1 MTPIKKGVYM
11 RFYSI
16 LFDKNKRAKE
26 LSSSLDF
33 YRDLNLDQIIDTA
46 VSYKKEYDF
55 KKFFYT
61 PLDNIETI
69 TYRQEIIK
77 DLQNDEFYIRVDE
90 FCQEMLEIEKYQKLI
105 KELDYDVYKNSWF
118 LQMALVYVSAL
129 ESFYDSLKSV
139 DLHSKGLLLFREFLK
154 TYLQSDEFKSLRSD
168 MQSLKKQFDSIIY
181 DITIDGLT
189 FKVKRYEGEEDY
201 TQKIKKVFKRFEQDD
216 VNETKSQFDKNRG
229 MNHVNAKILEFV
241 AKLYPK
247 IFATL
252 REFCDKYEN
261 FIDKTFQT
269 FAGEVEF
276 YISYLS
282 YISQIKERF
291 CFPQI
296 SGENKSIRVMGGF
309 DLALAY
315 SLVFE
320 KKKVVTN
327 DYALEKQERIMIV
340 SGANQGG
347 KSTFSRAF
355 GQINYLASLGLPV
368 PANEAKLFLVTRV
381 FTHFE
386 REEHIGN
393 LHSKLQEDLV
403 RIHKIL
409 ESATPKSLV
418 ILNEIFSSTS
428 LKDAIYLSK
437 KIMEKIVDLDL
448 FCIWVTFIEEL
459 NNLNKKTVSMVSL
472 IDANDIENRTY
483 KIIKKESDGLAYAKS
498 IAKKYRLSSEQIL
511 KRIDG

>member
-1 MTPIKKGVYM
+1 MQ
-11 RFYSI
+11 FCSI
-16 LFDKNKRAKE
+16 LFDKTKRAKE
-26 LSSSLDF
+26 LSSLLDF
-33 YRDLNLDQIIDTA
+33 YRDLNLDQIIDTI

-55 KKFFYT
+55 TKFFYT
-61 PLDNIETI
+61 PLDDMQTI
-69 TYRQEIIK
+69 IYRQEIIK
-77 DLQNDEFYIRVDE
+77 DLQNDEFYLRVDE
-90 FCQEMLEIEKYQKLI
+90 FCQEMLKIQRYQKLT
-105 KELDYDVYKNSWF
+105 KELDYDIYKNSWF
-118 LQMALVYVSAL
+118 LQMSLVYINAL
-129 ESFYDSLKSV
+129 EGLYNSLKSAN
-139 DLHSKGLLLFREFLK
+139 LHSKGFLLFHDFLGI
-154 TYLQSDEFKSLRSD
+154 YLQSDEIKSFQNDMRS
-168 MQSLKKQFDSIIY
+168 LEKQLDSIMY

-189 FKVKRYEGEEDY
+189 FKVKRYEGEENY
-201 TQKIKKVFKRFEQDD
+201 SQEIKKVFEKFEQNST
-216 VNETKSQFDKNRG
+216 NETKSQFDKNRG

-247 IFATL
+247 IFAKL
-252 REFCDKYEN
+252 REFCDIYED

-269 FAGEVEF
+269 FAHEVEF

-282 YISQIKERF
+282 YISKIKERF

-296 SGENKSIRVMGGF
+296 SDKNKSMRVENGF

-315 SLVFE
+315 SLVLE
-320 KKKVVTN
+320 KKKVVAN
-327 DYALEKQERIMIV
+327 DYVLEKQERIMIV

-368 PANEAKLFLVTRV
+368 PASEAKLFLIDRV

-428 LKDAIYLSK
+428 LKDAIFLSK
-437 KIMEKIVDLDL
+437 KIMEKIVELDL

-459 NNLNKKTVSMVSL
+459 NSLNEKRVSMVSL
-472 IDANDIENRTY
+472 IDINNIENRTY

-511 KRIDG
+511 KRIGG

>member
-1 MTPIKKGVYM
+1 MQ
-11 RFYSI
+11 FYSI
-16 LFDKNKRAKE
+16 LFDKNMKAKE

-61 PLDNIETI
+61 PLDDIQTI
-69 TYRQEIIK
+69 TYRQEIVK
-77 DLQNDEFYIRVDE
+77 DLQNSEFYLRVDE
-90 FCQEMLEIEKYQKLI
+90 FCQEMLEIQRHQKLI
-105 KELDYDVYKNSWF
+105 KELDYDIYKNSWF
-118 LQMALVYVSAL
+118 LQMALVYVRAL
-129 ESFYDSLKSV
+129 EGFCDSLKSAN
-139 DLHSKGLLLFREFLK
+139 LHSKGFLLFRDFLGI
-154 TYLQSDEFKSLRSD
+154 YLQSDEFKSLRND
-168 MQSLKKQFDSIIY
+168 MQSLKKQLDSIMY

-201 TQKIKKVFKRFEQDD
+201 SQEVKKVFEKFEQNEI
-216 VNETKSQFDKNRG
+216 NETKSQFDKNRG
-229 MNHVNAKILEFV
+229 MNHVNAKILEFI

-252 REFCDKYEN
+252 REFCDIYEN

-276 YISYLS
+276 YISYLN
-282 YISQIKERF
+282 YISKTKQKF

-296 SGENKSIRVMGGF
+296 SDENKSMKVENGF

-327 DYALEKQERIMIV
+327 DYVLEKQERIMIV

-368 PANEAKLFLVTRV
+368 PASEAKLFLIDRI

-409 ESATPKSLV
+409 ESATPKNLV

-428 LKDAIYLSK
+428 LKDAIFLSK
-437 KIMEKIVDLDL
+437 KIMEKIVELDL

-459 NNLNKKTVSMVSL
+459 NNLNEKTVSMVSL
-472 IDANDIENRTY
+472 IDINNIENRTY
-483 KIIKKESDGLAYAKS
+483 KIIKKEPDGLAYAKS